1 MSAPAALPLA
11 ELNGLAP
18 PAILAALA
26 ARHPGRIAILSSFGT
41 ESAVLLHMASLVDR
55 DLPILFLDTE
65 RHFPETLAHRDTLAA
80 RLGLT
85 GLRDLRPDPAEVSL
99 EDPLGGLWS
108 FAPDDCCALRKV
120 RPLDR
125 ALAEFDVLVDGRK
138 RHHGEDRSA
147 LAILREEGGRWRASP
162 LAAWNAAEIEDYRRR
177 HELPAHPLA
186 AHGYASVGCATCTSP
201 VAAGEGPRAGRW
213 RGTAKTECGI
223 HRPTPTP
230 PQPAPAKKLPMTP
243 HLRAMDDL
251 DELEADSL
259 FILREAYSRV
269 RPLALLWSLGK
280 DSNVLIWLA
289 RKAFLGRVP
298 FPVMHLDTGLEFP
311 EAYAFRDRY
320 AQEWGLDL
328 IADPCPPLE
337 ATDPTLPPASRV
349 AARKTEGLRAAIQ
362 RYGLSGLI
370 AGIRRDEQAT
380 RAKERVVSP
389 RAEDG
394 NWEFRD
400 QPPEFW
406 DLYNLDRPPGAHVRI
421 HPLLRWT
428 ELDVWRYIARENIPV
443 CELYFARNG
452 RRFRSLGEI
461 GITHPVVSDAADIPA
476 ILAELRVT
484 TEPERGGRSMDNETE
499 DAFERLRVGG
509 YL

>member
-1 MSAPAALPLA
+1 
-11 ELNGLAP
+11 
-18 PAILAALA
+18 
-26 ARHPGRIAILSSFGT
+26 
-41 ESAVLLHMASLVDR
+41 
-55 DLPILFLDTE
+55 
-65 RHFPETLAHRDTLAA
+65 
-80 RLGLT
+80 
-85 GLRDLRPDPAEVSL
+85 
-99 EDPLGGLWS
+99 
-108 FAPDDCCALRKV
+108 
-120 RPLDR
+120 
-125 ALAEFDVLVDGRK
+125 
-138 RHHGEDRSA
+138 
-147 LAILREEGGRWRASP
+147 
-162 LAAWNAAEIEDYRRR
+162 
-177 HELPAHPLA
+177 
-186 AHGYASVGCATCTSP
+186 
-201 VAAGEGPRAGRW
+201 
-213 RGTAKTECGI
+213 
-223 HRPTPTP
+223 
-230 PQPAPAKKLPMTP
+230 
-243 HLRAMDDL
+243 MDDL

-328 IADPCPPLE
+328 IADPCPPIE
-337 ATDPTLPPASRV
+337 TTDPTLPPASRI
-349 AARKTEGLRAAIQ
+349 AARKTEGLRAAVQ

-394 NWEFRD
+394 LWEFRD

-443 CELYFARNG
+443 CELYFAKNG
-452 RRFRSLGEI
+452 RRFRSLGEV
-461 GITHPVVSDAADIPA
+461 GITHPVASQAADIPA
-476 ILAELRVT
+476 ILAELRAT
-484 TEPERGGRSMDNETE
+484 TEPERAGRSMDNETE